1 MAWLR
6 QRLAWGDVNKL
17 DCYKPQLLQLEAVQ
31 PAQEEPVPAIG
42 EEIPALS
49 LEKHAKRENSRLATL
64 PHFGQC
70 VSLLALSNGFLTS
83 NLCLH
88 SEQKYS

>member
-1 MAWLR
+1 MVGLER
-6 QRLAWGDVNKL
+6 KLASGHVDKL
-17 DCYKPQLLQLEAVQ
+17 DFYKPQLLQFEAVQ
-31 PAQEEPVPAIG
+31 PVQEEPAPATG
-42 EEIPALS
+42 EEMPALS
-49 LEKHAKRENSRLATL
+49 LEKDTKRENCRLATL

-88 SEQKYS
+88 SGQRYS